1 MDEKSLI
8 KKYQKE
14 ILCLKLELEQVKQG
28 MTNKAL
34 LPGNQEDIMSLKQ
47 QVGYLPSCL

>member
-14 ILCLKLELEQVKQG
+14 ILSLKLELEQVKQG